1 MDRILR
7 VMPTR
12 ELVAEQLHEQ
22 VRGRGSALALGVT
35 DLRSLEERLLG
46 LDERVRIGPTES
58 RLLLGV
64 IAQQVT
70 QGEILESVAK
80 QVGFVDAFLLVWD
93 ALRAAGIDRVGFE
106 RLARQLARG
115 PSLTGRRFLA
125 LAKLAAAYED
135 RLAQRD
141 VVDAALARQQLPAT
155 IRAASPQR
163 LRSLLDGATRLELEC
178 TGAELAVTRV
188 RMLQALAQAG
198 IAVRV
203 VLPELPPSVA
213 ASELALALEHARRNL
228 VDEAPRVEVVPR
240 ALPELAWLAFA
251 PERRTPGRVRAR
263 VRLLEAEDV
272 RAELRGVCAE
282 IRKLLHA
289 GVAPHRITLA
299 VPRLAWHRTAIVAA
313 LDVAEIP
320 WQESRPRAL
329 LQQAAPLRLV
339 GELLDAA
346 ERTLPREA
354 LATILES
361 AYVAKPGAALVVR
374 ALREAGSRDDREP
387 GHLARLRRHAG
398 RLAAHGSE
406 REREQAA
413 KLLALADDW
422 QRTFERLR
430 LRERASIA
438 EHLDALFA
446 VLRTLGVPRRCLTMP
461 SLGQGTRERRFERDA
476 VLALARDRQA
486 LEALEIVGHG
496 LVEAASKVGLE
507 GHALPLADFRAHL
520 EAALGTIP
528 TPSMATSGSGVA
540 LRDLAEFAGSRSDHV
555 FVLHAVEGELPGPG
569 RALPF
574 MDDDDRSAL
583 DAAAGRP
590 VLPPHG
596 AADALAFALACAG
609 AREGL
614 VIASHHQDAEG
625 RELLPSRWFS
635 ALAKLEGTPT
645 RLPAEVVA
653 PLASCSTKGQVL
665 ARLGLRASS
674 DEGRGLLAL
683 ALARAA
689 ALAPTL
695 AWIRA
700 RTHDGARARV
710 RLAPHALALAHAVL
724 DFDPTGAR
732 ASQPEQAGLTWSGS
746 STALEHYASCPFR
759 LFASRVLRVRPLPS
773 TRDELDALEQGK
785 VRHEVLAEVMQALRS
800 AGLTPLRGGDQAW
813 QEDEL
818 ALDVCGRVLDEWAVR
833 QRTGPRA
840 LWILQRDL
848 VVRDLLRVL
857 EGERRVAIE
866 AWQPELFE
874 CGFGLPSPRDP
885 SVLEGEPLAIRS
897 RDGKRRFELVGRV
910 DRVDLRGDGR
920 EREGLVIDYKSGR
933 VGERLRYDQLART
946 QLQLPLYAAWLAAAR
961 PELGHTDAAYVSLR
975 DGERSKVSM
984 LDLVL
989 SSVEL
994 DGLLELDPERR
1005 AALRERAR
1013 SEAEPGAPL
1022 GAPLVARGALE
1033 LPAAGQRNL
1042 ADNVWALLGGIAE
1055 GHFDVRPFEP
1065 GRTCSLCPYAVVC
1078 RIERGDELAG
1088 PAASSEEPEA

>member
-1 MDRILR
+1 
-7 VMPTR
+7 
-12 ELVAEQLHEQ
+12 
-22 VRGRGSALALGVT
+22 
-35 DLRSLEERLLG
+35 
-46 LDERVRIGPTES
+46 
-58 RLLLGV
+58 
-64 IAQQVT
+64 
-70 QGEILESVAK
+70 
-80 QVGFVDAFLLVWD
+80 
-93 ALRAAGIDRVGFE
+93 
-106 RLARQLARG
+106 
-115 PSLTGRRFLA
+115 
-125 LAKLAAAYED
+125 
-135 RLAQRD
+135 
-141 VVDAALARQQLPAT
+141 
-155 IRAASPQR
+155 
-163 LRSLLDGATRLELEC
+163 
-178 TGAELAVTRV
+178 
-188 RMLQALAQAG
+188 
-198 IAVRV
+198 
-203 VLPELPPSVA
+203 
-213 ASELALALEHARRNL
+213 
-228 VDEAPRVEVVPR
+228 
-240 ALPELAWLAFA
+240 
-251 PERRTPGRVRAR
+251 
-263 VRLLEAEDV
+263 VRLLEAEDL
-272 RAELRGVCAE
+272 RAELRAACAE
-282 IRKLLHA
+282 IRSLLHA

-299 VPRLAWHRTAIVAA
+299 VPRLAWHRTHIVAA

-320 WQESRPRAL
+320 WQESRPRML

-354 LATILES
+354 LAAILES
-361 AYVAKPGAALVVR
+361 AYVAKPGAAVLVR

-387 GHLARLRRHAG
+387 GHLARLRRHAA

-438 EHLDALFA
+438 EHLDALFS
-446 VLRTLGVPRRCLTMP
+446 VLRALGVPRRCLTMP

-496 LVEAASKVGLE
+496 LVEAATKVGLDA
-507 GHALPLADFRAHL
+507 HVLPLADFRAHL
-520 EAALGTIP
+520 EAALANVP
-528 TPSMATSGSGVA
+528 TPSTATSGSGVA
-540 LRDLAEFAGSRSDHV
+540 LRDLAEFAGSQGDYV

-574 MDDDDRSAL
+574 LDDDDRAAL

-614 VIASHHQDAEG
+614 VVAAHHQDAEG

-635 ALAKLEGTPT
+635 ALAKLKGTPT
-645 RLPAEVVA
+645 RVPAEVVA

-665 ARLGLRASS
+665 TRLGLRASS
-674 DEGRGLLAL
+674 GEGQALLAL
-683 ALARAA
+683 ALVRAP

-724 DFDPTGAR
+724 DFDPTGTR

-785 VRHEVLAEVMQALRS
+785 VRHEVLAEVMLALRS

-818 ALDVCGRVLDEWAVR
+818 ALDVCARVLDEWAIR
-833 QRTGPRA
+833 ERTGPRA

-857 EGERRVAIE
+857 EGERRSAIE

-885 SVLEGEPLAIRS
+885 SVIEGTPLAIPS
-897 RDGKRRFELVGRV
+897 RDGQRRFELVGRV

-994 DGLLELDPERR
+994 DGMLELDPERR

-1013 SEAEPGAPL
+1013 SEAKPGDAI

-1033 LPAAGQRNL
+1033 LPASGQRNL

-1055 GHFDVRPFEP
+1055 GQFDVRPFEP

-1088 PAASSEEPEA
+1088 PASLGEEPDA